1 MSNSGVVVALNSKIS
16 CDRCGVKQ
24 SCLGRDLHACEPAR
38 LGEIKGPPRLYRRG
52 DHLFRVGDSFES
64 LYVIRSGAIKTYLI
78 SEDGEE
84 QIIGFYGPGE
94 TIGFGAIANGQY
106 RCNATAL
113 DTSSICK
120 VSFEAV
126 SRLCDRSPDT
136 LRELIRGI
144 SAETVRLAEMML
156 LLGKKTADQRVA
168 SFLLSQSGH
177 QHERGYSATAL
188 TLSMS
193 RADIGRYLGLTVETV
208 SRVLTRF
215 QAQGALTKD
224 RKQIRIR
231 NLKTLQRIVGES
243 GGDVFIEPTGRTT
256 LAS

>member
-1 MSNSGVVVALNSKIS
+1 MSNSGVVVPLNSKIS
-16 CDRCGVKQ
+16 CDKCGVKQ
-24 SCLGRDLHACEPAR
+24 SCLGRDLRACEPAR
-38 LGEIKGPPRLYRRG
+38 LGDIKGPPRVFRRG

-78 SEDGEE
+78 CEDGEE

-126 SRLCDRSPDT
+126 SRLCDRSPAT

-144 SAETVRLAEMML
+144 SAETVRLAEML
-156 LLGKKTADQRVA
+156 LLGRKTADQRVA
-168 SFLLSQSGH
+168 SFLLSQSAH

-193 RADIGRYLGLTVETV
+193 RTDIGRYLGVTVETV
-208 SRVLTRF
+208 SRVLTRL

-224 RKQIRIR
+224 RQQIRVHD
-231 NLKTLQRIVGES
+231 LKALRRIAA
-243 GGDVFIEPTGRTT
+243 EPMSNVPTVPVRRAA
-256 LAS
+256 LV

>member
-1 MSNSGVVVALNSKIS
+1 MSNSGVVVPLNSKIS
-16 CDRCGVKQ
+16 GDKCGVKQ
-24 SCLGRDLHACEPAR
+24 SCLGRDLRACEPAR
-38 LGEIKGPPRLYRRG
+38 LGDIKGPPRVFRRG

-78 SEDGEE
+78 CEDGEE

-126 SRLCDRSPDT
+126 SRLCGRSPAT

-144 SAETVRLAEMML
+144 SAETVRLAEML
-156 LLGKKTADQRVA
+156 LLGRKTADQRVA
-168 SFLLSQSGH
+168 SFLLSQSAH

-193 RADIGRYLGLTVETV
+193 RTDIGRYLGLTVETV

-224 RKQIRIR
+224 RQQIRIR
-231 NLKTLQRIVGES
+231 NLKTLRRIAAES
-243 GGDVFIEPTGRTT
+243 GGDVFIEPTGRAT

>member
-1 MSNSGVVVALNSKIS
+1 MYNSVVFVPLNIKIS

-24 SCLGRDLHACEPAR
+24 GCLGNNLDAYQ
-38 LGEIKGPPRLYRRG
+38 LGLSGDIKGPPRVFRRG
-52 DHLFRVGDSFES
+52 DHLFRVGDFFES

-78 SEDGEE
+78 CEDGEE

-126 SRLCDRSPDT
+126 SRLCDRSPAT

-144 SAETVRLAEMML
+144 SAETVRLAEML
-156 LLGKKTADQRVA
+156 LLGRKTADQRVA

-193 RADIGRYLGLTVETV
+193 RTDIGRYLGLTVETV

-224 RKQIRIR
+224 RQQIRIR
-231 NLKTLQRIVGES
+231 NLKTLRRIAAES
-243 GGDVFIEPTGRTT
+243 GGDVFFEPTGRAT

>member
-1 MSNSGVVVALNSKIS
+1 MSNSGVVVPLNSKIS
-16 CDRCGVKQ
+16 CDKCGVKQ
-24 SCLGRDLHACEPAR
+24 SCLGRDLCACEPAR

-78 SEDGEE
+78 SEDGAE
-84 QIIGFYGPGE
+84 QIIDFYGPGE

-144 SAETVRLAEMML
+144 SAETVRLAEML
-156 LLGKKTADQRVA
+156 LLGRKAADQRVA

-193 RADIGRYLGLTVETV
+193 RTDIGRYLGLTVETV

-231 NLKTLQRIVGES
+231 NLKTLRRIAGES
-243 GGDVFIEPTGRTT
+243 GGDGLIEPTRRAT